1 LASTDL
7 LPRKSL
13 KLLEAQACHLK
24 AQAATVMFLGCPVTT
39 LNYSQVLEWM
49 SAAVEQ
55 RRNTHL
61 VTLNAQYLWEI
72 KRDAS
77 LKAHILGAGLI
88 VPEYAIVWG
97 ARRLNLAPL
106 HYMRGISLTQ
116 HFFELSAAKGYRI
129 YLLGAKPEVVAALA
143 DQLTQKYGP
152 GLVAGWHDGYLS
164 EETEAQISKD
174 IKRLKPD
181 AVFVSMGVPKQD
193 LWIDRYSKALGI
205 PLCVG
210 TGGSFDVLAGFK
222 PDTPAWAQ
230 GKGLEWL
237 YRTYL
242 DPAAYLKRYMVVNT
256 WFLWQVYR
264 EKLGLKITQGL
275 KATKIRYESIAH
287 KFRP

>member
-1 LASTDL
+1 LASTN
-7 LPRKSL
+7 PAPQKP
-13 KLLEAQACHLK
+13 LEFQEVTPNQPE
-24 AQAATVMFLGCPVTT
+24 AQAATAMFLGCPVTT

-55 RRNTHL
+55 RLNTYL

-77 LKAHILGAGLI
+77 LKEHILGAGLI

-97 ARRLNLAPL
+97 ARRLNLANL

-116 HFFELSAAKGYRI
+116 DFIELSAAKGYRI
-129 YLLGAKPEVVAALA
+129 YLLGAKPEVVSVLA
-143 DQLTQKYGP
+143 DQLSQKYGP
-152 GLVAGWHDGYLS
+152 ELVAGWHDGYLS
-164 EETEAQISKD
+164 EETELQISKEIID
-174 IKRLKPD
+174 LKPD

-193 LWIDRYSKALGI
+193 LWIDRYSKSLGI

-230 GKGLEWL
+230 GKGIEWL

-242 DPAAYLKRYMVVNT
+242 DPAAYLQRYLVVNT
-256 WFLWQVYR
+256 WFLWQIHR
-264 EKLGLKITQGL
+264 EKLGKKLSQGL
-275 KATKIRYESIAH
+275 KALKISSISH
-287 KFRP
+287 KFRL